1 MGEPPVFI
9 PLLQV
14 NPIIEAVVT
23 TVLSVRLIGALGTYK
38 IIAPFPGKESKLSP
52 YRFVAVTVAN
62 TGSP

>member
-23 TVLSVRLIGALGTYK
+23 AVLSVRLIGALGTCK

-52 YRFVAVTVAN
+52 
-62 TGSP
+62 